1 MNALLTDRYRRT
13 HRYLRIAVTE
23 RCNLRCTYCMPADG
37 IPLRPRADLLTF
49 DEIVRFAALCVRC
62 GVRKI
67 RLTGGEPLVRRGLPE
82 LVARLRGLEGIE
94 TVGMTTNG
102 MLLARYAEELRSA
115 GLDAVNVSLDTLQED
130 RFLRITRRR
139 GLADVLRGIEAAL
152 ECGIPRIKVNTVVI
166 RGVNDDEVMDFVDF
180 VRLRPLQL
188 RFIEYMPFASNAWSS
203 DALLPSAELRAR
215 IAAHFPL
222 EAAAEEDDHAV
233 AQCYHV
239 AGHRGSIGFISSMSD
254 HFCHSCNRI
263 RLTADGAFKSCLFSD
278 GEVDMRALLRGG
290 ATDGAVIDALRAGLD
305 MKWEAHP
312 AARELPLLDNRS
324 MIRIGG

>member
-1 MNALLTDRYRRT
+1 
-13 HRYLRIAVTE
+13 
-23 RCNLRCTYCMPADG
+23 
-37 IPLRPRADLLTF
+37 
-49 DEIVRFAALCVRC
+49 ALCVRC

-67 RLTGGEPLVRRGLPE
+67 RVTGGEPLVRRGLPE
-82 LVARLRGLEGIE
+82 LVSRLRALPGIE

-102 MLLARYAEELRSA
+102 MLLARYAEELCSE
-115 GLDAVNVSLDTLQED
+115 GLDAVNVSLDTLRED

-139 GLADVLRGIEAAL
+139 GVAEVLRGIEAAL
-152 ECGIPRIKVNTVVI
+152 QSGIPRIKVNTVVI

-188 RFIEYMPFASNAWSS
+188 RFIEYMPFASNAWSA

-215 IAAHFPL
+215 IAAQLPL
-222 EAAAEEDDHAV
+222 EAAVEEDGNAV
-233 AQCYHV
+233 AECYHV

-254 HFCHSCNRI
+254 HFCQRCNRI
-263 RLTADGAFKSCLFSD
+263 RLTADGAFKSCLFSE

-290 ATDGAVIDALRAGLD
+290 ADDARIVAALREGLE